1 MAFFIFKT
9 IKTLPLQFKIT
20 LYHFKITM
28 QKIQTIFLFFIIF
41 TTAAFA
47 QSEPVQHICPENWW
61 VGMKNPSLE
70 IMVHQKNIA
79 QSSIKMGNY
88 KGVKLVDIIRTEN
101 PNYVFLELQIGKK
114 AAAGKLN
121 FAVTPKTGAAT
132 TINYE
137 LKPRRTEKIQGVTSA
152 DFTYLLMPDRFANG
166 DKNNDIIK
174 GMNDVRL
181 KRDSGF
187 VRHGGDLRG
196 VINHLDYLN
205 NLGVTALWLTPVF
218 ENNQPY
224 ESYHGYAFTDHY
236 KIDAR
241 LGTNA
246 EYGELVDK
254 AHAKG
259 LKIVMDLVHNHIGNR
274 HWLFQ
279 DLPAKDWVH
288 QWSEFTRTTYR
299 ATTLMDPYA
308 SETERKQMSD
318 GWFDKHMPDLNQQ
331 NPQLANYFIQNNIW
345 WIEQYGINGFRV
357 DTYAYPDQ
365 KFMGNWAKAVLEEYP
380 NFGIFGETWVQGI
393 GVQAFFAKNNIKNK
407 DKNAV
412 VKTNSETSNLPG
424 VTDFQLYYAIQ
435 EALSKEMGWTEG
447 IQQLY
452 HTLAVDY
459 VYDNPMKNVVFLDN
473 HDLSR
478 FYSVVKEDI
487 TKYKMGA
494 AFLLT
499 TRGMPQWYYGDEIL
513 MKNYA
518 SLSGVEAREDFPGG
532 WAEDKTDKFAAAGR
546 NEKENEAF
554 NFISKL
560 ANYRKNCSAIQ
571 TGKLMQ
577 FVPTDGV
584 YVFFRYDDKKTV
596 MVIMNTDKKAQKVA
610 TKRFAERTK
619 GFAKANN
626 ILTND
631 KISNFNEFEI
641 KSGEVMVL
649 ELQP

>member
-1 MAFFIFKT
+1 
-9 IKTLPLQFKIT
+9 
-20 LYHFKITM
+20 M
-28 QKIQTIFLFFIIF
+28 QKIHNISTISTISIFFILFFTIL
-41 TTAAFA
+41 TNAAFA
-47 QSEPVQHICPENWW
+47 QQQPTHLCPENWW
-61 VGMKNPSLE
+61 VGMQNPSLE
-70 IMVHQKNIA
+70 ILVHQKDIA
-79 QSSIKMGNY
+79 QSNIKMGYY

-101 PNYVFLELQIGKK
+101 PNYLFLEIEIGKK
-114 AAAGKLN
+114 AAAGKLS
-121 FAVTPKTGAAT
+121 FVATPQKGGQSN
-132 TINYE
+132 TITYE
-137 LKPRRTEKIQGVTSA
+137 LKARKATKGDVQGVTSA

-166 DKNNDIIK
+166 DKKNDIIN

-196 VINHLDYLN
+196 VINHLDYLD

-308 SETERKQMSD
+308 SENERKQMSD

-365 KFMGNWAKAVLEEYP
+365 KFMGNWAKAILKEYP

-393 GVQAFFAKNNIKNK
+393 GVQAFFAKNNIR
-407 DKNAV
+407 DKGSYPFMGIKHQTRRGYPAGSDV
-412 VKTNSETSNLPG
+412 TNLPG

-447 IQQLY
+447 IQQIY

-459 VYDNPMKNVVFLDN
+459 VYDNPMNNVVFLDN

-487 TKYKMGA
+487 AKYKMGA

-596 MVIMNTDKKAQKVA
+596 MVIMNTDKKAQKISS
-610 TKRFAERTK
+610 KRFIERTDK
-619 GFAKANN
+619 FLRANN
-626 ILTND
+626 ILND
-631 KISNFNEFEI
+631 TKIPNLKEFEI